1 MLKHKRK
8 KSSKIK
14 GKGCS
19 KCARITSE
27 KVKYAKRQALS
38 KEAKKVQQGT
48 AFFITF

>member
-27 KVKYAKRQALS
+27 KVKYAKRHGQKACS
-38 KEAKKVQQGT
+38 IYKKDKNNL
-48 AFFITF
+48 

>member
-27 KVKYAKRQALS
+27 KGKSAKRQPKGMQYIKRTKTIS
-38 KEAKKVQQGT
+38 QK
-48 AFFITF
+48 